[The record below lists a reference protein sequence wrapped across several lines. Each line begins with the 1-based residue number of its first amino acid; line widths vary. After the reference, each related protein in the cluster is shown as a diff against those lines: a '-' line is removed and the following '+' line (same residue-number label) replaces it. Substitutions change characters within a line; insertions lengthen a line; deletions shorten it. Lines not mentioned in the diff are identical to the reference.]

1 MVLDCQSLQ
10 PLSNKRGAYTRH
22 HGTLRHTA
30 EARAHIP
37 MNAVDPASWFAT
49 KRRSQRA
56 RAGLSSCLC
65 KGCGA
70 ALGPRACSSGTQG
83 KTQELLRHRANSL
96 TLARAATER
105 SGGAVDRRTPERP
118 VPVDALLRSLR
129 TTANALNKHTHTIP
143 REPHAPR
150 GPRRL
155 TRRAPSQ
162 PSHMTF
168 RTKRTLAKKMA
179 QNRPI
184 PQWIRMR
191 TGNKIRW
198 NSKRRHWR
206 RTKLGL

>member
-1 MVLDCQSLQ
+1 MVRFVTHST
-10 PLSNKRGAYTRH
+10 PAGH
-22 HGTLRHTA
+22 HYD
-30 EARAHIP
+30 
-37 MNAVDPASWFAT
+37 AVDRLASRFAT

-56 RAGLSSCLC
+56 RAGLSSLLC

-70 ALGPRACSSGTQG
+70 ALGLRASSSGAHGETH
-83 KTQELLRHRANSL
+83 ERLRHRAKIPDSCGRREQ
-96 TLARAATER
+96 AERR
-105 SGGAVDRRTPERP
+105 SGGPTAAQKRRRSSRLAAPTADRRNAAHTRPERET
-118 VPVDALLRSLR
+118 R
-129 TTANALNKHTHTIP
+129 
-143 REPHAPR
+143 PHPSPLAP
-150 GPRRL
+150 P
-155 TRRAPSQ
+155 Q
-162 PSHMTF
+162 PSHKTF

>member
-1 MVLDCQSLQ
+1 MATMVLFVTHSTPAGHPYD
-10 PLSNKRGAYTRH
+10 
-22 HGTLRHTA
+22 
-30 EARAHIP
+30 
-37 MNAVDPASWFAT
+37 AVDRLASRFAT

-56 RAGLSSCLC
+56 RAGLSSLLC

-70 ALGPRACSSGTQG
+70 ALGLRASSSGA
-83 KTQELLRHRANSL
+83 HREPHTNCCVVAQKSL
-96 TLARAATER
+96 TLAGAANER
-105 SGGAVDRRTPERP
+105 SGGPADRPTPKSAAGRVSP
-118 VPVDALLRSLR
+118 PPPRIGGTL
-129 TTANALNKHTHTIP
+129 HTRAP
-143 REPHAPR
+143 RERRDRVSHASSP
-150 GPRRL
+150 P
-155 TRRAPSQ
+155 Q
-162 PSHMTF
+162 PSHKTF